1 MQALLAIILKLSQ
14 PKQQQQQQEEQQQE
28 QEAEPQQQQQQQ
40 QLEAFLR
47 AQPVST
53 SIPFIAWLADMEAA
67 ATGGGT

>member
-1 MQALLAIILKLSQ
+1 LKLSQ
-14 PKQQQQQQEEQQQE
+14 PKQQQQQDQQQD

-53 SIPFIAWLADMEAA
+53 SVPFIAWLADLEAA
-67 ATGGGT
+67 ATGAQDTAIASAAVFS